1 MNGDFMN
8 KKWYIL
14 LSILLIIGIVFGIY
28 YYLSKN
34 NITDI
39 NYETNKIST
48 TTKNSNDNNN
58 NNSNENSNENANNK
72 NDTNQEI
79 NKKPTFKEEELS
91 KFSTKILSDDKA
103 RQNNIEI
110 TCKALNNKTIEKGD
124 TFSFCNTIGP
134 STIGKGYQK
143 ADIFDK
149 DGNKKKG
156 LGGGNCQ
163 ISSTLYNAVLNC
175 DKLKITERHE
185 HSNYVP
191 YVKKGKDAA
200 VAYGSY
206 DFKFIN
212 NYDFD
217 IKINCSTNGKTV
229 DITILAIKPA

>member
-1 MNGDFMN
+1 MN

-14 LSILLIIGIVFGIY
+14 LIILLVIGISFGIY
-28 YYLSKN
+28 YFSQNN
-34 NITDI
+34 NINISYD
-39 NYETNKIST
+39 TNKVST
-48 TTKNSNDNNN
+48 TTKNNNNNDNNSNYN
-58 NNSNENSNENANNK
+58 NNEEQPQNPNTP
-72 NDTNQEI
+72 NDINPEK
-79 NKKPTFKEEELS
+79 NKKEPVFEEEELS
-91 KFSTKILSDDKA
+91 NFSTKILSDDSA

-110 TCKALNNKTIEKGD
+110 TCKALNDKIIKKGE

-134 STIGKGYQK
+134 STTGKGYKK

-175 DKLKITERHE
+175 EKLKVTERHE
-185 HSNYVP
+185 HSNKVP
-191 YVKKGKDAA
+191 YVKKGKDAT

-217 IKINCSTNGKTV
+217 IKIKCSTNGKTV
-229 DITILAIKPA
+229 NVSIIGIKPT